1 MGANNLIRSI
11 FGFSGMNIQAL
22 VDAVEVV
29 YDLVFVQRRSR
40 SSIRLNR
47 DIYTV
52 VAEKH
57 GKKCSTVVR
66 QLERLCNECW
76 DKIRKDP
83 YQMARLVGP
92 HPRDIDSPSEVMFFL
107 ACYLKYKKPFEE
119 VMDQDM
125 SLFF

>member
-1 MGANNLIRSI
+1 MGANDLIRSI
-11 FGFSGMNIQAL
+11 FGFSGMNTQPL
-22 VDAVEVV
+22 VDAVELA
-29 YDLVFVQRRSR
+29 YRLMFVRGRSR
-40 SSIRLNR
+40 SSIQLSR

-57 GKKCSTVVR
+57 GKKCGAVTK

-76 DKIRKDP
+76 NRIRKDP

-107 ACYLKYKKPFEE
+107 ACYLKFR
-119 VMDQDM
+119 
-125 SLFF
+125 

>member
-1 MGANNLIRSI
+1 MGANNLVRSV

-22 VDAVEVV
+22 VDAVELA
-29 YDLVFVQRRSR
+29 YSLVFVQGRSR
-40 SSIRLNR
+40 SAIRLNR

-66 QLERLCNECW
+66 QLERLCNTCW
-76 DKIRKDP
+76 DKIREDS
-83 YQMARLVGP
+83 YQMERLVGP
-92 HPRDIDSPSEVMFFL
+92 HPRDIDSPSEVIFFL

-119 VMDQDM
+119 VMDQDPP
-125 SLFF
+125 